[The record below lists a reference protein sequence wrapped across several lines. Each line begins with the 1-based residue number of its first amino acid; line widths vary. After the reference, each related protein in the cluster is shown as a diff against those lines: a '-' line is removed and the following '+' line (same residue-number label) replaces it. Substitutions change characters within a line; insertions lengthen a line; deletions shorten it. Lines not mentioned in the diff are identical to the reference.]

1 MFGAIGEVVGGIFGT
16 KKAIENIMDKDD
28 GLLTKFGGWID
39 DFNYTDAEKAES
51 NREKRE
57 WGIRQLEALAPFKV
71 VQRILAFSAT
81 FLWVFVAMNVVAA
94 LWIEAYTSVVIAD
107 KMVEFALSSYVWGPV
122 SLAYGLYFG
131 GGVIESARIKKRV

>member
-1 MFGAIGEVVGGIFGT
+1 MFSAVGEVIGGIFGT

-28 GLLTKFGGWID
+28 GLLSKFGRWID

-81 FLWVFVAMNVVAA
+81 FLWIFVATNVITA
-94 LWIEAYTSVVIAD
+94 LWVEAYSNIIIAD
-107 KMVEFALSSYVWGPV
+107 KMVEFALSLYVWGPV

-131 GGVIESARIKKRV
+131 GGVIESARTKKRV